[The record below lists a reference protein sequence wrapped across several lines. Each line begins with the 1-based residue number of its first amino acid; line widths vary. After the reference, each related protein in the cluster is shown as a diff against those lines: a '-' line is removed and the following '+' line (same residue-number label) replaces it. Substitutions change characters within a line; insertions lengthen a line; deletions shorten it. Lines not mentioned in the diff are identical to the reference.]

1 MPRNLIA
8 LVLVGTLSLALAAP
22 VSAGGFHGGS
32 HGGFHRG
39 FHRSGCCFGP
49 AFVGGVLLGAALATP
64 YYAYPYPY
72 AVEVA
77 PTYEAAP
84 AYQAPAYVAPP
95 VQREACYVGGC
106 YHLVGDGVTTAYQWV
121 WLPSVPAAPPG
132 PPTR

>member
-1 MPRNLIA
+1 MPRNLIG

-22 VSAGGFHGGS
+22 VSAGGFHGGFHGGS

-49 AFVGGVLLGAALATP
+49 AFVGGLFLGAALATP

-72 AVEVA
+72 VVEVA

-84 AYQAPAYVAPP
+84 AYQAP
-95 VQREACYVGGC
+95 VQREVCYVGGC

-121 WLPSVPAAPPG
+121 WAPSVPAAPPG